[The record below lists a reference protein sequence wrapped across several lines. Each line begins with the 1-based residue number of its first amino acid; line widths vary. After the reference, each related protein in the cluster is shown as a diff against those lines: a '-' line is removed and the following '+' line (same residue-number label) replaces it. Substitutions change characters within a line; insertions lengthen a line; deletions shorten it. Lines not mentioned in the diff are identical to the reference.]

1 MVAKDTLV
9 YRKIFIISAVII
21 FGLYYY
27 WPYISKLNILS
38 PKEQEV
44 HGYLKE
50 IIPAVRSALQKFK
63 QLDNDLD
70 NDPANANFAA
80 DLGKLSDEI
89 LTINEKYWKKGS
101 RRQTFVRILINKV
114 QGRKEEDIY
123 FLTHWQGPEKDP
135 ESLDE
140 LRMDTRT
147 LIYRAWQMKEIS
159 YKLAKELQNMLRG
172 WEPEGK
178 HSTPEAT
185 TIVETCWKTLSD
197 VDQVYRRWKGNFR
210 PPFSFS

>member
-1 MVAKDTLV
+1 M
-9 YRKIFIISAVII
+9 
-21 FGLYYY
+21 
-27 WPYISKLNILS
+27 
-38 PKEQEV
+38 

-50 IIPAVRSALQKFK
+50 VIPAVRSALQKFK

-70 NDPANANFAA
+70 NDPENANFAA

-101 RRQTFVRILINKV
+101 RRQTFVRIIINKV

-123 FLTHWQGPEKDP
+123 FLVHWQGPEKDP

-147 LIYRAWQMKEIS
+147 LIYRAWQMKETS
-159 YKLAKELQNMLRG
+159 NKLAKELQNMLRG
-172 WEPEGK
+172 WEPEGI

-185 TIVETCWKTLSD
+185 ALVETCWKTLAD